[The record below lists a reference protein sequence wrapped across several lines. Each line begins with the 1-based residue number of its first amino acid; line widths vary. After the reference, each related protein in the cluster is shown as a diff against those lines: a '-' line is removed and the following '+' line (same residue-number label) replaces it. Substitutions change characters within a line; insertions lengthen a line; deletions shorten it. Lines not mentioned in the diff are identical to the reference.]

1 MMSKAIGIKV
11 TKADG
16 NYDLGASKFF
26 GAPVIP
32 GEWQNIFS
40 DTEMFFCQIKCDD
53 IALLD
58 VENRLPHKGYLYV
71 FLDIKSYPFKPRVLY
86 YSGQPTI
93 VVDDFN
99 KDVPGAEH
107 LTNEWLMSFEPA
119 DEAGDGI
126 RLLGVPTDWNYA
138 EPAPDVFMQY
148 DPLEA
153 DMGFQD
159 SVDGYVYL
167 LFGEKSNDLGDITYR
182 EERS

>member
-1 MMSKAIGIKV
+1 MSKAIGIKV

-16 NYDLGASKFF
+16 NYDMGASKFF

-32 GEWQNIFS
+32 KEWQGIFL
-40 DTEMFFCQIKCDD
+40 DTEMFLCQIKCDD
-53 IALLD
+53 IAMLD
-58 VENRLPHKGYLYV
+58 EGNRLPHKGYLYV
-71 FLDIKSYPFKPRVLY
+71 FLDVKGYPFKPRVLY
-86 YSGQPTI
+86 YSGQPTV

-99 KDVPGAEH
+99 KNVPFAEH
-107 LTNEWLMSFEPA
+107 LTNEWLMSFKPA
-119 DEAGDGI
+119 AEDSGGI

-167 LFGEKSNDLGDITYR
+167 LFGEESDNLGDIIYR